1 MATQNQTALDRG
13 TLAKVGVG
21 FGIALVL
28 LYLFGTV
35 VGWAEIARTL
45 RGADPRWFALALA
58 STTVGLAVWAKAWD
72 EVLCVIDVDIPFPSL
87 VVTYFAGTFADYV
100 TPMGKAGGGPL
111 IAYLLSTDD
120 RITYHQ
126 SLATLTTAD
135 LLNLVPYFVF
145 AVVGGVGLA
154 IRGGLPNRADLL
166 AGALGAVAV
175 AVGGSGY
182 LAWRYR
188 TAVTDSLVGALTP
201 VVGRLPFVNVA
212 TVREEIHGFYEEMD
226 RIADEPRLLGYT
238 LAFGV
243 VGWVLFTV
251 PLYLAGRT
259 VGVTLDPLVVLFVVT
274 ASTVAGLVPT
284 PGGLG
289 GVEFALVGLLVAV
302 TPLSAGSAA
311 AIALIYRVASYWYV
325 LAVGGLAALYE
336 VYTY

>member
-13 TLAKVGVG
+13 TLAKVGAG
-21 FGIALVL
+21 FAIALVL
-28 LYLFGTV
+28 LYLFGAV
-35 VGWAEIARTL
+35 IGWSEITRTL
-45 RGADPRWFALALA
+45 RAADPWWFALALA
-58 STTVGLAVWAKAWD
+58 STTLGLAVWAKAWD
-72 EVLCVIDVDIPFPSL
+72 EVLCVIDVDIPFRSL

-120 RITYHQ
+120 RITYHE

-135 LLNLVPYFVF
+135 LLNLVPYFLF
-145 AVVGGVGLA
+145 AVVGAVGLA
-154 IRGGLPNRADLL
+154 IRGGLPRRADIL
-166 AGALGAVAV
+166 AGALGGVAV
-175 AVGGSGY
+175 VVGSTGY

-188 TAVTDSLVGALTP
+188 TTVTDSIVDVLTP
-201 VVGRLPFVNVA
+201 VAERFPFIDVA
-212 TVREEIHGFYEEMD
+212 TVREEIHGFYEEMG
-226 RIADEPRLLGYT
+226 RIADEPRLLAYT
-238 LAFGV
+238 LVFAI

-274 ASTVAGLVPT
+274 ASTIAGLVPT

-289 GVEFALVGLLVAV
+289 GVEFALVGLLVAL
-302 TPLSAGSAA
+302 TPLSAGAAA

-336 VYTY
+336 VYAY

>member
-1 MATQNQTALDRG
+1 MATQNAFNGG
-13 TLAKVGVG
+13 TVAKVGAG
-21 FGIALVL
+21 FAIALVL

-35 VGWAEIARTL
+35 VGWAAIARTL
-45 RGADPRWFALALA
+45 RAADPRWFGLALA
-58 STTVGLAVWAKAWD
+58 STTLGLAAWAKAWD

-120 RITYHQ
+120 RISYHE

-135 LLNLVPYFVF
+135 LLNLVPYFLF
-145 AVVGGVGLA
+145 AVVGGLGLA
-154 IRGGLPNRADLL
+154 FRGGLPRRADLL
-166 AGALGAVAV
+166 AGALGGVAV
-175 AVGGSGY
+175 VVGSGGY

-188 TAVTDSLVGALTP
+188 TTVTYSLVALLTP
-201 VVGRLPFVNVA
+201 VLERTPFVDVA

-238 LAFGV
+238 LALGV
-243 VGWVLFTV
+243 TGWVLFTI
-251 PLYLAGRT
+251 PLYLAGLT
-259 VGVTLDPLVVLFVVT
+259 VGVTLDPLVVMFVVT

-289 GVEFALVGLLVAV
+289 GVEVALVGLLVAL

-311 AIALIYRVASYWYV
+311 AIALLYRVASYWYV
-325 LAVGGLAALYE
+325 LGVGGLAAFYE
-336 VYTY
+336 VYSY